1 MTALSSRSLSIVVLV
16 SLMVGCAGRK
26 DAVFQNE
33 FRDAAVVYQEAM
45 TLIYARNL
53 TKAKRLLEGIQY
65 TRENRTE
72 LEPLVRLRLADV
84 SFYSGN
90 NLSLIDARSMY
101 LNFVTLYTDHDQ
113 APYAQMQAG
122 IASLLQANH
131 PTRDQSESLQAIFDL
146 RQVQVQFPDSPF
158 SVAANDRINE
168 AESTLAEHDFIVG
181 QFYLKRGAYG
191 AAFARFQNILETYP
205 RYNHREKLLFHLG
218 KALVLDEKND
228 EGRIYLD
235 RVQREFPA
243 GEFDKECQSLLARI
257 DKAEA

>member
-1 MTALSSRSLSIVVLV
+1 MKALTSRSLSVILLV
-16 SLMVGCAGRK
+16 TVMFGCGGRK
-26 DAVFQNE
+26 EASFGHE
-33 FRDAAVVYQEAM
+33 FRDGAVVYQEAM
-45 TLIYARNL
+45 TMLRARNL

-65 TRENRTE
+65 TRENRSD

-101 LNFVTLYTDHDQ
+101 LNFVTLYTDHEQ

-146 RQVQVQFPDSPF
+146 RQVLVQFPESPY
-158 SVAANDRINE
+158 SVAATDRINE

-191 AAFARFQNILETYP
+191 AAYARFQTILETYP
-205 RYNHREKLLFHLG
+205 RYRDREKLLFHIG
-218 KALVLDEKND
+218 KSLVLDERNE
-228 EGRIYLD
+228 EGRIYID

-243 GEFDKECQSLLARI
+243 GEFDKECRSLLARL